1 MRTIAR
7 FMDARNT
14 AEGKFLSVLL
24 SVLLVFS
31 FLNVTM
37 FTDYAGA
44 DTAPEGDDIEIV
56 TPLEDVEEPEAQPED
71 EADGPESEESAEE
84 VNETE
89 PAAEP
94 EAPAVAEEPEESY
107 PAQRLTAEAG
117 DGVTIVVEAPEG
129 ALPTNSSM
137 KVETVSSRAVEKTVE
152 KAVAA
157 EGKKVEEQSAYSIT
171 LFNAAGDEV
180 SPAKKVKVSFRNA
193 GVDGDEIAVMKVED
207 GANAVEV
214 TEVQDNGTA
223 AFSDAAPTESGNV
236 YVLVGKKVEIKAPTV
251 EQKTVTL
258 RVVYE
263 TGAVRDVIPI
273 AVEKKKDGA
282 YAGTYKLDLNGFTAS
297 CDAEMATIDETGLV
311 SFSFQDDEP
320 VTIVVTLRGEKATY
334 TVNHYKRGAN
344 EGEETLAESVQREGI
359 VGTSTEA
366 VANTYEGYTCEGV
379 AQTIVTAENDAVV
392 NIYYAPNSYKLSYES
407 NGGSYVPPV
416 LGVHGQTVDAI
427 THIPYSK
434 VLTCGKT
441 VHSHD
446 GDCWGLTCKIEEH
459 TP

>member
-1 MRTIAR
+1 M
-7 FMDARNT
+7 
-14 AEGKFLSVLL
+14 
-24 SVLLVFS
+24 LLVFS

-37 FTDYAGA
+37 FTDYANA
-44 DTAPEGDDIEIV
+44 EGDNGEATEFAEPV
-56 TPLEDVEEPEAQPED
+56 GEPEAQAQPED
-71 EADGPESEESAEE
+71 EANGPESEEPAEE
-84 VNETE
+84 VNEAE

-117 DGVTIVVEAPEG
+117 DGVTVVMEAPEG
-129 ALPTNSSM
+129 ALPANSSM

-152 KAVAA
+152 EVVAD

-193 GVDGDEIAVMKVED
+193 GVDGDEITVMKVAN
-207 GANAVEV
+207 GARAVEV
-214 TEVQDNGTA
+214 AEIRDNGTA

-236 YVLVGKKVEIKAPTV
+236 YVLVGKKAEIKAPTV

-273 AVEKKKDGA
+273 AVEKKDGA

-407 NGGSYVPPV
+407 NGGSYVPPR
-416 LGVHGQTVDAI
+416 A
-427 THIPYSK
+427 
-434 VLTCGKT
+434 
-441 VHSHD
+441 D
-446 GDCWGLTCKIEEH
+446 G
-459 TP
+459 